1 MKYATV
7 LSSLFITAAP
17 LVAQQQD
24 SVSLTPILIYVS
36 DCKSADE
43 AAPRVAKLINQ
54 SNGATVKVEPYDLAI
69 LRATSCFGSTELQ
82 KVMADYLPELS
93 SQAQAETKPF
103 LKLFE
108 RMIQAIDDQTA
119 TLSGVNDRESA
130 RQAAEL
136 IEAFLPFMES
146 CSEKINALPLPSDEQ
161 TLRELRF
168 RYKIGTRRSAAK
180 LLQAWAALQ
189 QRDANFYQS
198 ERLLE
203 ALLSVR
209 DVLENMD
216 MSIDPDA
223 IPAAMTAAQK
233 LQPIMRQWIAVISHV
248 RDKESADAAAV
259 ELKKLQEQM
268 RAVAMEVGL
277 NRTFE
282 EDLFLISPELEVQVY
297 IMDRITH
304 YLQEELNPPYYGA
317 TLLKEVL
324 EHED

>member
-1 MKYATV
+1 MKYATI
-7 LSSLFITAAP
+7 LSSLLIPAAP
-17 LVAQQQD
+17 LVAQQQEP
-24 SVSLTPILIYVS
+24 VSLTPILIYVV

-43 AAPRVAKLINQ
+43 AAPRLAKLINE
-54 SNGATVKVEPYDLAI
+54 SNVATIKVEPYDLVL
-69 LRATSCFGSTELQ
+69 LRATSCFGSVELQ
-82 KVMADYLPELS
+82 KVMGAYLPELS
-93 SQAQAETKPF
+93 PQAQAEMKPF
-103 LKLFE
+103 INLFE
-108 RMIQAIDDQTA
+108 QMWQAIDDQTA
-119 TLSGVNDRESA
+119 TLNGVHDRESA

-136 IEAFLPFMES
+136 FESFLPFMES
-146 CSEKINALPLPSDEQ
+146 CYEKINALPLPGDEL

-168 RYKIGTRRSAAK
+168 RYKIDTRRCAAK

-189 QRDANFYQS
+189 QRDENFYQS

-223 IPAAMTAAQK
+223 IPGAMAAAQK
-233 LQPIMRQWIAVISHV
+233 LQPIMHQWIAAISKVHD
-248 RDKESADAAAV
+248 RESAETAAV
-259 ELKKLQEQM
+259 ELKRLQEQM
-268 RAVAMEVGL
+268 RTTAMEVGL

-282 EDLFLISPELEVQVY
+282 EDLFLISPELEVQVH

-317 TLLKEVL
+317 TQLQEVL